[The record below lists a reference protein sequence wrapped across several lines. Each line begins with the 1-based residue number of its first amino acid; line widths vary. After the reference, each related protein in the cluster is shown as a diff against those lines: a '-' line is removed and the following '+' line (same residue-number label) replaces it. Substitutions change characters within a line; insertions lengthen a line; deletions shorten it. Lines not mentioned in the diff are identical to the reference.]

1 MYFRLLQKNIMAIL
15 GSLRKNSVVL
25 ITVIGMALFA
35 FVISGVF
42 DGKGYTSQDPIGMVN
57 DQDLSIEEF
66 RNQVD
71 FLERSYNLSG
81 MNAVNSVWD
90 QTVRNLILNNQFEL
104 SGVDSGKDHLEYILS
119 QNPSFNSE
127 PSFLNDAKIFEIEK
141 FIDLIVEYKTTNP
154 DAYEQWKKQESIFQ
168 SQSNEKI
175 YFDLI
180 SSGINFSYKDGEF
193 EYLLQN
199 DRVDIEYVQIP
210 YSSIPDSL
218 VKLKNSDVQKYIKS
232 NHTDFKID
240 ASRSIEYVLFEEKPS
255 IEDENETKSFLESF
269 LVEKKEYNDISKQ
282 EETIPSLL
290 TAKNLTEFINQNSE
304 IKFDSI
310 YVPKGSLPNNDANIL
325 FNLNKGQNYG
335 PYLDDEYFKISRML
349 DKKKGGNIRASH
361 ILISFKGSKNASP
374 EITRSKSEARKE
386 ANRILKLVRKNPDS
400 FSGLAFEFS
409 DGPSKSSG
417 GDLGFFQEG
426 AMVKPFNDFVF
437 SKKEGTIGV
446 VETDFGFHVINIV
459 AKEDLVL
466 LASIAIKN
474 IPSENTSDKTFNL
487 ATKFEINL
495 SKNKNLNEL
504 AKENNYEIKPV
515 SNIKILDDNLPG
527 LTNQRRLVQWL
538 FSEEVELNS
547 YKRFDLS
554 NGGYLIAQVTDL
566 REEGLSSVE
575 DVTFTA
581 VPKVRN
587 QKKAELIIRQ
597 NKKNKSLED
606 LANNNNTEIKKAL
619 ALNQKNATISGAGR
633 EPLLVGHAFGL
644 KVNQISDF
652 IIGEN
657 GVYKIKVT
665 KKDKSSGL
673 DNYSSYQNQLLL
685 SSRPSVNSILYQTVK
700 ESAEIIDNRST
711 YY

>member
-1 MYFRLLQKNIMAIL
+1 MAIL

-180 SSGINFSYKDGEF
+180 ASGINFSFKDGEF

-218 VKLKNSDVQKYIKS
+218 VKLKNSDVKKYIKS

-361 ILISFKGSKNASP
+361 ILISFKGSQNASP

-417 GDLGFFQEG
+417 GDLGFLQEG

-587 QKKAELIIRQ
+587 QKKAELIIKQ

-644 KVNQISDF
+644 KVDQISDF

-673 DNYSSYQNQLLL
+673 DTYSSYQNQLLL
-685 SSRPSVNSILYQTVK
+685 SSRPSVNSTLYQAVK

>member
-1 MYFRLLQKNIMAIL
+1 MAIL
-15 GSLRKNSVVL
+15 GSLRKNSIVL

-42 DGKGYTSQDPIGMVN
+42 DGKGYVAQDPIGIVN

-90 QTVRNLILNNQFEL
+90 QTVRNLILKNQFDL

-119 QNPSFNSE
+119 QNPSFNSD
-127 PSFLNDAKIFEIEK
+127 PRFLNDAEIFEIEK
-141 FIDLIVEYKTTNP
+141 FIDLIVELKTTNP
-154 DAYEQWKKQESIFQ
+154 DAYEQWKNQESIFQ

-180 SSGINFSYKDGEF
+180 VSGINFSYKDGEF

-199 DRVDIEYVQIP
+199 DKVDIEYVQIP

-218 VKLKNSDVQKYIKS
+218 VKLKNSDVAKYIKS
-232 NHTDFKID
+232 NSTDFKVD
-240 ASRSIEYVLFEEKPS
+240 ASRNIEYVLFDEKPS
-255 IEDENETKSFLESF
+255 PEDENETKKNLESF
-269 LVEKKEYNDISKQ
+269 LVEKKEYNDVSKQ

-325 FNLNKGQNYG
+325 FNLNKNQIYG
-335 PYLDDEYFKISRML
+335 PYLDDEFFKISRML
-349 DKKKGGNIRASH
+349 DKKKGGNVRASH
-361 ILISFKGSKNASP
+361 ILISYKGSQDASP
-374 EITRSKSEARKE
+374 DITRSKSEAKKE
-386 ANRILKLVRKNPDS
+386 ANRILKLARKNPDS

-504 AKENNYEIKPV
+504 AKENNYEIRPV
-515 SNIKILDDNLPG
+515 SNIKVLDDNLPG
-527 LTNQRRLVQWL
+527 LSNQRRLVQWL
-538 FSEEVELNS
+538 FSEDVELNS

-554 NGGYLIAQVTDL
+554 KGGYLIAQITGIK
-566 REEGLSSVE
+566 EEGLSSVE
-575 DVTFTA
+575 DASFTA

-587 QKKAELIIRQ
+587 KKKAELIIKQ
-597 NKKNKSLED
+597 NKKNKSLEE
-606 LANNNNTEIKKAL
+606 LAKNNNTEIKKAL
-619 ALNQKNATISGAGR
+619 ALNQKNATISSAGR

-644 KVNQISDF
+644 NVDQTSDF

-673 DNYSSYQNQLLL
+673 DTYSSYQNQLLL
-685 SSRPSVNSILYQTVK
+685 SSRPRVNSTLYQVVK

>member
-1 MYFRLLQKNIMAIL
+1 MAIL
-15 GSLRKNSVVL
+15 GSLRKNSIVL

-42 DGKGYTSQDPIGMVN
+42 DGKGYVAQDPIGIVN

-90 QTVRNLILNNQFEL
+90 QTVRNLILKNQFEL

-119 QNPSFNSE
+119 QNPSFNSD
-127 PSFLNDAKIFEIEK
+127 PRFLNDAEIFEIEK
-141 FIDLIVEYKTTNP
+141 FIDLIVELKTTNP
-154 DAYEQWKKQESIFQ
+154 DAYEQWKNQESIFQ

-180 SSGINFSYKDGEF
+180 VSGINFSYKDGEF

-199 DRVDIEYVQIP
+199 DKVDIEYVQIP

-218 VKLKNSDVQKYIKS
+218 VKLKNSDVAKYIKS
-232 NHTDFKID
+232 NSTDFKVD
-240 ASRSIEYVLFEEKPS
+240 ASRNIEYVLFDEKPS
-255 IEDENETKSFLESF
+255 PEDENETKKNLESF
-269 LVEKKEYNDISKQ
+269 LVEKKEYNDVSKQ

-325 FNLNKGQNYG
+325 FNLNKNQIYG
-335 PYLDDEYFKISRML
+335 PYLDDEFFKISRML
-349 DKKKGGNIRASH
+349 DKKKGGNVRASH
-361 ILISFKGSKNASP
+361 ILISYKGSQDASP
-374 EITRSKSEARKE
+374 DITRSKSEAKKE
-386 ANRILKLVRKNPDS
+386 ANRILKLARKNPDS

-504 AKENNYEIKPV
+504 AKENNYEIRPV
-515 SNIKILDDNLPG
+515 SNIKVLDDNLPG
-527 LTNQRRLVQWL
+527 LSNQRRLVQWL
-538 FSEEVELNS
+538 FSEDVELNS

-554 NGGYLIAQVTDL
+554 KGGYLIAQITGIK
-566 REEGLSSVE
+566 EEGLSSVE
-575 DVTFTA
+575 DASFTA

-587 QKKAELIIRQ
+587 KKKAELIIKQ
-597 NKKNKSLED
+597 NKKNKSLEE
-606 LANNNNTEIKKAL
+606 LAKNNNTEIKKAL
-619 ALNQKNATISGAGR
+619 ALNQKNATISSAGR

-644 KVNQISDF
+644 NVDQTSDF

-673 DNYSSYQNQLLL
+673 DTYSSYQNQLLL
-685 SSRPSVNSILYQTVK
+685 SSRPRVNSTLYQVVK

>member
-1 MYFRLLQKNIMAIL
+1 MAIL

-42 DGKGYTSQDPIGMVN
+42 DGKGYVAQDPIGIVN
-57 DQDLSIEEF
+57 DQDMSIEEF

-90 QTVRNLILNNQFEL
+90 QTVRNYILNNQFEL
-104 SGVDSGKDHLEYILS
+104 SGIDSGKDHLEYILS
-119 QNPSFNSE
+119 QNPTYNSD
-127 PSFLNDAKIFEIEK
+127 PRFLNDAKLFEIEK
-141 FIDLIVEYKTTNP
+141 FIDLIVELKTTNP

-168 SQSNEKI
+168 NQSNEKI
-175 YFDLI
+175 YFDMI
-180 SSGINFSYKDGEF
+180 SSGINYSFKDGEF

-218 VKLKNSDVQKYIKS
+218 IKLKNSDVEKYIKS
-232 NHTDFKID
+232 NDSDFKID
-240 ASRSIEYVLFEEKPS
+240 ASRSIDYVLFEEKPS
-255 IEDENETKSFLESF
+255 LEDENETKKILEGF
-269 LVEKKEYNDISKQ
+269 LVEKKEYNNVSKQ
-282 EETIPSLL
+282 EETIPSLRS
-290 TAKNLTEFINQNSE
+290 AKNLTEFINQNSD

-325 FNLNKGQNYG
+325 FNLNKNQIYG

-349 DKKKGGNIRASH
+349 DKKKGGNVRASH
-361 ILISFKGSKNASP
+361 ILISFKGSQDANP
-374 EITRSKSEARKE
+374 EITRSKTEAKKE
-386 ANRILKLVRKNPDS
+386 ANRILNLVRKNPDS
-400 FSGLAFEFS
+400 FSGLAFELS
-409 DGPSKSSG
+409 DGPSKSRG

-437 SKKEGTIGV
+437 SKKEGSIGL

-466 LASIAIKN
+466 LASIAVKN
-474 IPSENTSDKTFNL
+474 IPSDNTSDKTFNL

-495 SKNKNLNEL
+495 SKNQNLNEL
-504 AKENNYEIKPV
+504 AKENDYEIKPV
-515 SNIKILDDNLPG
+515 SNIKILDDDLPG

-538 FSEEVELNS
+538 FSEDIELNS
-547 YKRFDLS
+547 YKRFDIS
-554 NGGYLIAQVTDL
+554 KGGYLIAQVTGL
-566 REEGLSSVE
+566 KEEGLSSVE
-575 DVTFTA
+575 DASFTA

-587 QKKAELIIRQ
+587 QKKAQLIINQ
-597 NKKNKSLED
+597 NKKNQSLSD
-606 LANNNNTEIKKAL
+606 LAKNNNTEIKKAL

-633 EPLLVGHAFGL
+633 EPLLVGYAFGL
-644 KVNQISDF
+644 EVDQISDF

-665 KKDKSSGL
+665 KKDKSSSL
-673 DNYSSYQNQLLL
+673 DTYSSYQNQLLL
-685 SSRPSVNSILYQTVK
+685 SSRPTVNSSLYQTVK

>member
-1 MYFRLLQKNIMAIL
+1 MAIL

-42 DGKGYTSQDPIGMVN
+42 DGKGYVAQDPIGIVN
-57 DQDLSIEEF
+57 DQDMSIEEF

-90 QTVRNLILNNQFEL
+90 QTVRNYILNNQFEL
-104 SGVDSGKDHLEYILS
+104 SGIDSGKDHLEYILS
-119 QNPSFNSE
+119 QNPTYNSD
-127 PSFLNDAKIFEIEK
+127 PRFLNDAKLFEIEK
-141 FIDLIVEYKTTNP
+141 FIDLIVELKTTNP

-175 YFDLI
+175 YFDMI
-180 SSGINFSYKDGEF
+180 SSGINYSFKDGEF

-218 VKLKNSDVQKYIKS
+218 IKLKNSDVEKYIKS
-232 NHTDFKID
+232 NDSDFKID
-240 ASRSIEYVLFEEKPS
+240 ASRSIDYVLFEEKPS
-255 IEDENETKSFLESF
+255 LEDENETKKILEGF
-269 LVEKKEYNDISKQ
+269 LVEKKEYNNVSKQ
-282 EETIPSLL
+282 EETIPSLRS
-290 TAKNLTEFINQNSE
+290 AKNLTEFINQNSD

-325 FNLNKGQNYG
+325 FNLNKNQIYG

-349 DKKKGGNIRASH
+349 DKKKGGNVRASH
-361 ILISFKGSKNASP
+361 ILISFKGSQDANP
-374 EITRSKSEARKE
+374 EITRSKTEAKKE
-386 ANRILKLVRKNPDS
+386 ANRILNLVRKNPDS
-400 FSGLAFEFS
+400 FSGLAFELS
-409 DGPSKSSG
+409 DGPSKSRG

-437 SKKEGTIGV
+437 SKKEGSIGV

-466 LASIAIKN
+466 LASIAVKN
-474 IPSENTSDKTFNL
+474 IPSDNTSDKTFNL

-495 SKNKNLNEL
+495 SKNQNLNEL
-504 AKENNYEIKPV
+504 AKENDYEIKPV
-515 SNIKILDDNLPG
+515 SNIKILDDDLPG

-538 FSEEVELNS
+538 FSEDIELNS
-547 YKRFDLS
+547 YKRFDIS
-554 NGGYLIAQVTDL
+554 KGGYLIAQVTGL
-566 REEGLSSVE
+566 KEEGLSSVE
-575 DVTFTA
+575 DASFTA

-587 QKKAELIIRQ
+587 QKKAQLIINQ
-597 NKKNKSLED
+597 NKKNQSLSD
-606 LANNNNTEIKKAL
+606 LAKINNTEIKKAL

-633 EPLLVGHAFGL
+633 EPLLVGYAFGL
-644 KVNQISDF
+644 EVDQISDF

-657 GVYKIKVT
+657 GVYKIKVI
-665 KKDKSSGL
+665 KKDKSSSL
-673 DNYSSYQNQLLL
+673 DTYSSYQNQLLL
-685 SSRPSVNSILYQTVK
+685 SSRPTVNSSLYQTVK

>member
-1 MYFRLLQKNIMAIL
+1 MAIL

-90 QTVRNLILNNQFEL
+90 QTVRNLILKNQFEL

-400 FSGLAFEFS
+400 FSGLALEFS

-587 QKKAELIIRQ
+587 QKKAELIIKQ

-644 KVNQISDF
+644 KVDQISDF

-673 DNYSSYQNQLLL
+673 DTYSSYQNQLLL
-685 SSRPSVNSILYQTVK
+685 SSRPSVNSTLYQAVK

>member
-1 MYFRLLQKNIMAIL
+1 M
-15 GSLRKNSVVL
+15 
-25 ITVIGMALFA
+25 
-35 FVISGVF
+35 
-42 DGKGYTSQDPIGMVN
+42 
-57 DQDLSIEEF
+57 
-66 RNQVD
+66 
-71 FLERSYNLSG
+71 
-81 MNAVNSVWD
+81 
-90 QTVRNLILNNQFEL
+90 
-104 SGVDSGKDHLEYILS
+104 
-119 QNPSFNSE
+119 
-127 PSFLNDAKIFEIEK
+127 
-141 FIDLIVEYKTTNP
+141 
-154 DAYEQWKKQESIFQ
+154 
-168 SQSNEKI
+168 
-175 YFDLI
+175 
-180 SSGINFSYKDGEF
+180 
-193 EYLLQN
+193 
-199 DRVDIEYVQIP
+199 
-210 YSSIPDSL
+210 
-218 VKLKNSDVQKYIKS
+218 
-232 NHTDFKID
+232 
-240 ASRSIEYVLFEEKPS
+240 
-255 IEDENETKSFLESF
+255 
-269 LVEKKEYNDISKQ
+269 
-282 EETIPSLL
+282 
-290 TAKNLTEFINQNSE
+290 
-304 IKFDSI
+304 
-310 YVPKGSLPNNDANIL
+310 PNNDANIL

-587 QKKAELIIRQ
+587 QKKAELIIKQ

-644 KVNQISDF
+644 KVDQISDF

>member
-1 MYFRLLQKNIMAIL
+1 MAIL

-90 QTVRNLILNNQFEL
+90 QTVRNLILKNQFEL

-180 SSGINFSYKDGEF
+180 ASGINFSFKDGEF

-349 DKKKGGNIRASH
+349 DKKKGGNVRASH

-587 QKKAELIIRQ
+587 QKKAELIIKQ

-644 KVNQISDF
+644 KVDQISDF

-673 DNYSSYQNQLLL
+673 DTYSSYQNQLLL
-685 SSRPSVNSILYQTVK
+685 SSRPSVNSTLYQAVK

>member
-1 MYFRLLQKNIMAIL
+1 MAIL

-42 DGKGYTSQDPIGMVN
+42 DGKGYVAQDPIGIVN

-90 QTVRNLILNNQFEL
+90 QTVRNLILKNQFEL

-119 QNPSFNSE
+119 QNPSFNSD
-127 PSFLNDAKIFEIEK
+127 PRFLNDAEIFEIEK
-141 FIDLIVEYKTTNP
+141 FIDLIVELKTTNP
-154 DAYEQWKKQESIFQ
+154 DAYEQWKNQESIFQ

-180 SSGINFSYKDGEF
+180 VSGINFSYKDGEF

-199 DRVDIEYVQIP
+199 DKVDIEYVQIP

-218 VKLKNSDVQKYIKS
+218 VKLKNSDVAKYIKS
-232 NHTDFKID
+232 NSTDFKVD
-240 ASRSIEYVLFEEKPS
+240 ASRNIEYVLFDEKPS
-255 IEDENETKSFLESF
+255 QEDENETKKNLESF
-269 LVEKKEYNDISKQ
+269 LVEKKEYNDVSKQ

-325 FNLNKGQNYG
+325 FNLNKNQIYG
-335 PYLDDEYFKISRML
+335 PYLDDEFFKISRML
-349 DKKKGGNIRASH
+349 DKKKGGNVRASH
-361 ILISFKGSKNASP
+361 ILISYKGSQDASP
-374 EITRSKSEARKE
+374 DITRSKSEAKKE
-386 ANRILKLVRKNPDS
+386 ANRILKLARKNPDS

-504 AKENNYEIKPV
+504 AKENNYEIRPV
-515 SNIKILDDNLPG
+515 SNIKVLDDNLPG
-527 LTNQRRLVQWL
+527 LSNQRRLVQWL
-538 FSEEVELNS
+538 FSEDVELNS

-554 NGGYLIAQVTDL
+554 KGGYLIAQITGIK
-566 REEGLSSVE
+566 EEGLSSVE
-575 DVTFTA
+575 DASFTA

-587 QKKAELIIRQ
+587 KKKAELIIKQ
-597 NKKNKSLED
+597 NKKNKSLEE
-606 LANNNNTEIKKAL
+606 LAKNNNTEIKKAL
-619 ALNQKNATISGAGR
+619 ALNQKNATISSAGR

-644 KVNQISDF
+644 NVDQTSDF

-673 DNYSSYQNQLLL
+673 DTYSSYQNQLLL
-685 SSRPSVNSILYQTVK
+685 SSRPRVNSTLYQVVK

>member
-1 MYFRLLQKNIMAIL
+1 MAIL

-90 QTVRNLILNNQFEL
+90 QTVRNLILKNQFEL

-361 ILISFKGSKNASP
+361 ILISFKGSQNASP

-587 QKKAELIIRQ
+587 QKKAELIIKQ

-644 KVNQISDF
+644 KVDQISDF

-673 DNYSSYQNQLLL
+673 DTYSSYQNQLLF
-685 SSRPSVNSILYQTVK
+685 SSRPSVNSTLYQAVK

>member
-1 MYFRLLQKNIMAIL
+1 MAIL

-90 QTVRNLILNNQFEL
+90 QTVRNLILKNQFEL

-504 AKENNYEIKPV
+504 ARENNHEIKPV

-587 QKKAELIIRQ
+587 QKKAELIIKQ

-673 DNYSSYQNQLLL
+673 DTYSSYQNQLLL
-685 SSRPSVNSILYQTVK
+685 SSRPSVNSTLYQAVK

>member
-1 MYFRLLQKNIMAIL
+1 MAIL

-587 QKKAELIIRQ
+587 QKKAELIIKQ

-644 KVNQISDF
+644 KVDQISDF

-673 DNYSSYQNQLLL
+673 DTYSSYQNQLLL
-685 SSRPSVNSILYQTVK
+685 SSRPSVNSTLYQAVK

>member
-1 MYFRLLQKNIMAIL
+1 MAIL

-644 KVNQISDF
+644 KVDQISDF

-673 DNYSSYQNQLLL
+673 DTYSSYQNQLLL
-685 SSRPSVNSILYQTVK
+685 SSRPSVNSTLYQAVK